1 MGWTLS
7 SEINGLVKMTG
18 EAFVR
23 QRGKKL
29 QIGNLPSMIDVNN
42 IWRSCPLAMSGKTP
56 AEEILPWIYVQTGFR
71 NLQKQ
76 WREILLNIFFQKLHD
91 PCGLH
96 IWQIHFLI

>member
-1 MGWTLS
+1 
-7 SEINGLVKMTG
+7 MTG

-42 IWRSCPLAMSGKTP
+42 IWRSCVHWRCQVKRRAEKFFHGFMYRPDFEIYRSSG
-56 AEEILPWIYVQTGFR
+56 G
-71 NLQKQ
+71 
-76 WREILLNIFFQKLHD
+76 EILLNIFFQKLHD